1 MRLKGLKVTQNPPE
15 GTKTITNKRTGEVR
29 EVPLGIDPGFDYN
42 PGAAGREALQLRPLE
57 VAKVTKADEELP
69 PATQVDYGPLKG
81 GQTVPADQLFPD
93 LPSRTGRP
101 VKGQLSDTGDSFF
114 RTFTGEYK
122 FKDAT
127 SGGGRRSY
135 VIMLA
140 EVLRRPDEIWEVQ
153 RRILTTG
160 KVITRRRYIGR
171 YTIQGSNETMD
182 ALAVFEYD
190 PVARQWFGNTVFSPD
205 MAKQTDYLDH
215 QRKVDL

>member
-1 MRLKGLKVTQNPPE
+1 MRLKLRDSDNRRARLYLRVQA
-15 GTKTITNKRTGEVR
+15 VR
-29 EVPLGIDPGFDYN
+29 AISC
-42 PGAAGREALQLRPLE
+42 
-57 VAKVTKADEELP
+57 P
-69 PATQVDYGPLKG
+69 PAEGP
-81 GQTVPADQLFPD
+81 
-93 LPSRTGRP
+93 
-101 VKGQLSDTGDSFF
+101 LSDTQKAEKQLDDIAASRTFVNIFSATGQPTMFTDVLGEPLLIGDSFF

-153 RRILTTG
+153 RRILATG
-160 KVITRRRYIGR
+160 KLITRRRYIGR

-190 PVARQWFGNTVFSPD
+190 PVARQWFGNTIFPTNLTGASTD
-205 MAKQTDYLDH
+205 LEKQRRGVRLYA
-215 QRKVDL
+215 REP